1 MRVLSCAANSNRS
14 VVMELV
20 GGAIVQIREPCRAQ
34 KTSLV
39 MYVKHV
45 ARERVNCL
53 LLFRNIRR
61 LLLLCVL
68 LQSFACLG
76 LAQSLPS
83 HSPSAKTAGY
93 EVAHVYPHDPSAYTQ
108 GLIFLDGTLYEGTG
122 LEGRSSLR
130 RIQLE
135 SGKVLQR
142 YDLPKE
148 YFGEGITDWGDELYQ
163 LTWRSGTC
171 FVYDRISFRLV
182 RTFHYPGEGWGLT
195 HDEKHLI
202 MSDGT
207 AKLRILDPASF
218 RQVKRITVKYKG
230 RPVENLNELEY
241 VHGAIFAN
249 VWMSD
254 RIAIISPRSGKVEK
268 WLDLSGILPGHDSVN
283 GNAVLN
289 GIAYDAKTDR
299 IFVTGKLWPKLF
311 EIRLTQ

>member
-1 MRVLSCAANSNRS
+1 MPRNNSFTS
-14 VVMELV
+14 FSFIAFLLIASSGV
-20 GGAIVQIREPCRAQ
+20 AQ
-34 KTSLV
+34 QT
-39 MYVKHV
+39 
-45 ARERVNCL
+45 N
-53 LLFRNIRR
+53 
-61 LLLLCVL
+61 
-68 LQSFACLG
+68 
-76 LAQSLPS
+76 
-83 HSPSAKTAGY
+83 SAKPAVDVESY
-93 EVAHVYPHDPSAYTQ
+93 QIIHVYPHAPSAYTQ

-130 RIQLE
+130 RVQLE
-135 SGKVLQR
+135 TGKVLQR

-148 YFGEGITDWGDELYQ
+148 YFGEGITDWKNDLYQ

-171 FVYDRISFRLV
+171 FVYDRVSFRLLH
-182 RTFHYPGEGWGLT
+182 TFHYPGEGWGLT

-218 RQVKRITVKYKG
+218 KQLKRITVTYQR

-241 VHGAIFAN
+241 IHGAIYAN

-254 RIAIISPRSGKVEK
+254 RIAIISPKSGKVER
-268 WLDLSGILPGHDSVN
+268 WLDLSGILPGHDSIN

-311 EIRLTQ
+311 EIRVIQ

>member
-1 MRVLSCAANSNRS
+1 MVKLQ
-14 VVMELV
+14 L
-20 GGAIVQIREPCRAQ
+20 
-34 KTSLV
+34 L
-39 MYVKHV
+39 YVKSTL
-45 ARERVNCL
+45 RESIWVNCL
-53 LLFRNIRR
+53 LLARKHWRAICFFG
-61 LLLLCVL
+61 LV
-68 LQSFACLG
+68 LG
-76 LAQSLPS
+76 LLFTGVVQLIAG
-83 HSPSAKTAGY
+83 HKPSATGPGY
-93 EVAHVYPHDPSAYTQ
+93 EIVHVYPHDPSAYTQ
-108 GLIFLDGTLYEGTG
+108 GLIYLDGALYEGTG

-130 RIQLE
+130 RVQLD
-135 SGKVLQR
+135 SGKVMQR

-148 YFGEGITDWGDELYQ
+148 YFGEGITDWGDDLYQ

-171 FVYDRISFRLV
+171 FVYDRASFRLL

-218 RQVKRITVKYKG
+218 KQLKRITVKYKG
-230 RPVENLNELEY
+230 HPVENLNELEY
-241 VHGAIFAN
+241 IHGAIYAN

-254 RIAIISPRSGKVEK
+254 RIAIISPKSGKVEK

-289 GIAYDAKTDR
+289 GIAYDGKTDR

-311 EIRLTQ
+311 EIRIVR